1 MTRTKKQQIN
11 NINIIGGSAFGI
23 LLALALRKEKS
34 LNLKK
39 ITIFERSNNILS
51 SWNHHKLSEKKVNRG
66 FFGIEIPRGQD
77 FISILGES
85 FISKHFKSIP
95 NFKLLIINKNIL
107 PYKYDIDELP
117 EIYRNEIIAYQN
129 KSIKNNQ
136 NIFSQGFSNFT
147 FFKTLK
153 VCSKRYSDIPNDS
166 EYLFY
171 PWFFPKTSFN
181 SSENISEQT
190 NEEIQSNYLIP
201 KNGIFSRMVNDV
213 EELLKKNNIKLEKNI
228 SIDLNKIK
236 KSGNERY
243 IWASSSIGIIKHYK
257 PEALKKL
264 KLNKRYLGLC
274 LFRLSKEKLDQW
286 KKSFN

>member
-1 MTRTKKQQIN
+1 M
-11 NINIIGGSAFGI
+11 
-23 LLALALRKEKS
+23 
-34 LNLKK
+34 
-39 ITIFERSNNILS
+39 
-51 SWNHHKLSEKKVNRG
+51 V
-66 FFGIEIPRGQD
+66 
-77 FISILGES
+77 
-85 FISKHFKSIP
+85 
-95 NFKLLIINKNIL
+95 
-107 PYKYDIDELP
+107 
-117 EIYRNEIIAYQN
+117 
-129 KSIKNNQ
+129 
-136 NIFSQGFSNFT
+136 
-147 FFKTLK
+147 
-153 VCSKRYSDIPNDS
+153 
-166 EYLFY
+166 
-171 PWFFPKTSFN
+171 FPKTSFN

-286 KKSFN
+286 KKSFKYKPSEIIAINIELPGVSRISFSDHLDNKEFGFLLIEINSKNENFVSEKELESIEKWLSEIFSSKVVL